1 MTDLITAA
9 QMGSPEAL
17 TALWGQ
23 TKRLAFHIA
32 DQYRTAAAAC
42 CGVDDEDLEQCAAL
56 GVLEALRS
64 YEPDKGAF
72 TSWLGFYVRNAC
84 RDCLGLKG
92 RDRREHYA
100 AVRLDAPIGAGVE
113 DLTIGDTIHD
123 EGAALA
129 FEQAEHAHD
138 NAILRRDLDA
148 ALDRLPALWR
158 EAIRKHDL
166 EGHPLHPDEVQ
177 PRRNGLN
184 RLRRDPKLAAY
195 RPNYYRHK
203 GLSAFRVTWSSVVE
217 DEVIR
222 KLDGRS

>member
-1 MTDLITAA
+1 MTDLIAAA
-9 QMGSPEAL
+9 QKGSPEAL

-23 TKRLAFHIA
+23 TKRLAFYIA

-64 YEPDKGAF
+64 YESDKGAF
-72 TSWLGFYVRNAC
+72 TSWLGFYVRSAC
-84 RDCLGLKG
+84 RECLGLKG
-92 RDRREHYA
+92 RNRRKHYA
-100 AVRLDAPIGAGVE
+100 AVSLDAPISNDTE
-113 DLTIGDTIHD
+113 DLAFGDTLPD
-123 EGAALA
+123 EGATLA

-148 ALDRLPALWR
+148 ALDRLPPLWR
-158 EAIRKHDL
+158 DAIRQHDL
-166 EGHPLHPDEVQ
+166 KGQPLHPDEVQ

-203 GLSAFRVTWSSVVE
+203 GLAAFRVTWSSVVE

>member
-1 MTDLITAA
+1 MTDLIAAA

-17 TALWGQ
+17 TALCGQ

-32 DQYRTAAAAC
+32 DQYRTAAASC

-72 TSWLGFYVRNAC
+72 TCWLGFHVRNAC
-84 RDCLGLKG
+84 RECLGLKG

-100 AVRLDAPIGAGVE
+100 AVSLDAPISNDTE
-113 DLTIGDTIHD
+113 DLTIGDMLPD

-148 ALDRLPALWR
+148 ALDRLPSSWR
-158 EAIRKHDL
+158 DAIRRHDL
-166 EGHPLHPDEVQ
+166 EGQPLRSGEVQ

-184 RLRRDPKLAAY
+184 RLRRDPKLSAY

-222 KLDGRS
+222 KLDGSN